1 MNIHQV
7 ILNLLNNIKLRF
19 SQYAVNTNLNH
30 MKSILLSNTKLMITN
45 LEIGVLL
52 DSTSKWT

>member
-1 MNIHQV
+1 MNIRQM

-19 SQYAVNTNLNH
+19 SQYAVNINLNH

-45 LEIGVLL
+45 LEIGVLS